1 MSRLL
6 RPFLIALLLAVAPAS
21 FAETFYQVE
30 LIVFRQA
37 NPVNA
42 NQATP
47 ENWAANTSPLPEQSL
62 RSSALTDMATK
73 LETQMGYKVLLH
85 QAWKQ
90 AVGSQAGVRFGTGQV
105 SDGHQ
110 PVEGTLT
117 LSQGRNLELN
127 LSTWVNRFDS
137 NGFLASSEKLLQQR
151 RFLPD
156 QLIYIDHPSLG
167 ALLRVR
173 SL

>member
-6 RPFLIALLLAVAPAS
+6 RPFLMALLLIAPAS

-30 LIVFRQA
+30 LIIFRQGS
-37 NPVNA
+37 PVNA
-42 NQATP
+42 NQVTP
-47 ENWAANTSPLPEQSL
+47 ENWVKTAVPLPEQSL

-73 LETQMGYKVLLH
+73 LETQLGYKVLLH

-90 AVGSQAGVRFGTGQV
+90 AVGSQAAVQFGTGNLT
-105 SDGHQ
+105 DGHK

-117 LSQGRNLELN
+117 LSQGRGLELN
-127 LSTWVNRFDS
+127 LNAWVNRFDG

-151 RFLPD
+151 RILPD
-156 QLIYIDHPSLG
+156 EMIYIDHPSLG